1 MDSCGWNQ
9 CVVLWQILPGIQN
22 TDPAIRNQAVKSLG
36 LCCLRNVDLARER
49 IVLLLQVICIS
60 LSQCDCMTNCTHMSI
75 ICISLSSLACTS
87 VSVQCLQS
95 GQFGVRQSMTPCR
108 SQRHSALSSSPE
120 ELFIGSHL
128 MLIYLSVCMFQ
139 YQKHITAYSLPVA
152 VRELRHRCSLNMN
165 SVQPNFYD
173 LYPHT

>member
-87 VSVQCLQS
+87 VSV
-95 GQFGVRQSMTPCR
+95 
-108 SQRHSALSSSPE
+108 
-120 ELFIGSHL
+120 
-128 MLIYLSVCMFQ
+128 
-139 YQKHITAYSLPVA
+139 
-152 VRELRHRCSLNMN
+152 
-165 SVQPNFYD
+165 
-173 LYPHT
+173 